1 MVPYKVVA
9 FQFEPIKLVVAHT
22 LYPHIAL
29 GNGLLS
35 RQIHNSGQYRGENTN
50 NSQCQQRLV
59 YKQALRRAAVPT
71 QTATMG
77 VSSNRL
83 VTLALQAGNPGSSPG
98 IPTIYTFSSAGRVT
112 DS

>member
-1 MVPYKVVA
+1 MGKEIMV
-9 FQFEPIKLVVAHT
+9 
-22 LYPHIAL
+22 AL

-50 NSQCQQRLV
+50 NTQCQQSLV
-59 YKQALRRAAVPT
+59 YKQTLRRAVAPT
-71 QTATMG
+71 KATLMG

-98 IPTIYTFSSAGRVT
+98 IPTICSIPLIG
-112 DS
+112 